1 MRRILAA
8 GAAITLAA
16 GLAIA
21 GAGTASAAPQ
31 TYVGPE
37 CNPSTV
43 TAVLAALARN
53 GTVLPSGSKVQYLQV
68 VTPPLPALPY
78 LQPCVVTVP

>member
-1 MRRILAA
+1 MKRLLAS
-8 GAAITLAA
+8 GVAATLAT

-21 GAGTASAAPQ
+21 GAGTASAAPR
-31 TYVGPE
+31 TLVGPE
-37 CNPSTV
+37 CSPGTV
-43 TAVLAALARN
+43 TYVLAALARN

-78 LQPCVVTVP
+78 LQPCMVTIP